1 MTSDAYVGE
10 IRKSSQ
16 DWEER
21 FLLVPWYVLFGGVGS
36 FQNHSMTATGPQGR
50 TTHTDTD
57 DERIHERNPSAIA
70 PTREQTHSR
79 HHRSTTA
86 GQAQGK
92 KSPRTP
98 TQSGH
103 HGQTSYVLR
112 TTYLLPVPVPVVHVL
127 SSSLVVYY
135 QLPIVRPDVLSPR
148 DASTGY
154 VSETQPTNNKPTPE
168 NSTRGTL
175 PEFPSGCSPDAPGRP
190 CSAARAPGCVPF
202 GRERSKLS
210 RPSHTRESLGAR
222 IDGGPHTR

>member
-1 MTSDAYVGE
+1 
-10 IRKSSQ
+10 
-16 DWEER
+16 
-21 FLLVPWYVLFGGVGS
+21 
-36 FQNHSMTATGPQGR
+36 MTATGPQGR

-168 NSTRGTL
+168 NSTRGQLCFERLRGGACGVCALSACRGGTSSQLKKSCLTRGTL